1 LLRAYVKSVFLVR
14 CLFIELD
21 FKSVAKRGLY
31 MKIDKVE
38 ISGIAVLFIGVALLV
53 FAFFNAYAF
62 LAGQLQIL
70 GSQDILKAFGEA
82 LAPLIEAII
91 RILYLG
97 IMGWIGS
104 ILTIRGIQL
113 LKMEKPAPSETRQK
127 ANPTKAHANAG
138 KGKTAS

>member
-1 LLRAYVKSVFLVR
+1 
-14 CLFIELD
+14 
-21 FKSVAKRGLY
+21 

-38 ISGIAVLFIGVALLV
+38 ISGIAVLFIGVALLM

-62 LAGQLQIL
+62 LTGQLGIMA
-70 GSQDILKAFGEA
+70 SQDILQAFGQA

-104 ILTIRGIQL
+104 ILTIRGVQL
-113 LKMEKPAPSETRQK
+113 LRTERQTPAETKQK
-127 ANPTKAHANAG
+127 ANPVKSSVAAKA
-138 KGKTAS
+138 KSR

>member
-1 LLRAYVKSVFLVR
+1 
-14 CLFIELD
+14 
-21 FKSVAKRGLY
+21 

-62 LAGQLQIL
+62 LAGQLQIF
-70 GSQDILKAFGEA
+70 GSPDILKAFGEA

-113 LKMEKPAPSETRQK
+113 LKMEKPAPAETRQK
-127 ANPTKAHANAG
+127 ANPTKAHANTG

>member
-1 LLRAYVKSVFLVR
+1 
-14 CLFIELD
+14 
-21 FKSVAKRGLY
+21 

-38 ISGIAVLFIGVALLV
+38 ISGITVLFIGVALLI

-62 LAGQLQIL
+62 LAGKLEIL
-70 GSQDILKAFGEA
+70 ASQNFLEAFGQA

-104 ILTIRGIQL
+104 ILTVRGVQL
-113 LKMEKPAPSETRQK
+113 LRMERQGLTETKQQT
-127 ANPTKAHANAG
+127 NPTKSNVTG
-138 KGKTAS
+138 KRKAAS

>member
-1 LLRAYVKSVFLVR
+1 
-14 CLFIELD
+14 
-21 FKSVAKRGLY
+21 

-38 ISGIAVLFIGVALLV
+38 ISGIAVLFIGVALLI

-62 LAGQLQIL
+62 LTGQLGIL
-70 GSQDILKAFGEA
+70 ASQDILQAFGQA

-104 ILTIRGIQL
+104 ILTIRGVQL
-113 LKMEKPAPSETRQK
+113 LRMERQTPTETKQQ
-127 ANPTKAHANAG
+127 ANPVKRNVAAKAKSRN
-138 KGKTAS
+138 

>member
-1 LLRAYVKSVFLVR
+1 
-14 CLFIELD
+14 
-21 FKSVAKRGLY
+21 

-38 ISGIAVLFIGVALLV
+38 ISGIAVLFIGVILLI

-62 LAGQLQIL
+62 LTGQLEIVA
-70 GSQDILKAFGEA
+70 SQDILQAFGEA
-82 LAPLIEAII
+82 LAPLIVAII

-113 LKMEKPAPSETRQK
+113 LKMERPPETKQK
-127 ANPTKAHANAG
+127 TNPTTGHMAKEKKN
-138 KGKTAS
+138 TP